1 VEKSV
6 VMVYNKLLNFA
17 GVTGYPGKAG
27 FEVVQAFMKKL
38 NAFLNILMG
47 SFFGVF
53 IGDLIANY
61 RNYQQFHE
69 IYDTANSAPW
79 CYGAISSLIL
89 FIVVVIICVIIKL
102 IIRNKTKQ

>member
-1 VEKSV
+1 M

-17 GVTGYPGKAG
+17 GVMGDPDKSG
-27 FEVVQAFMKKL
+27 FEVVKAFMKKL

-61 RNYQQFHE
+61 KNYQQFYE
-69 IYDTANSAPW
+69 IYDAANSAPW
-79 CYGAISSLIL
+79 YYGASSSLIL
-89 FIVVVIICVIIKL
+89 FVAVVVICVVIKL
-102 IIRNKTKQ
+102 IIRNKTK